1 MKEVITDRGH
11 IAKLLLLHKRVT
23 SSKRVTL
30 PKMSLC
36 QKCHFARNVTLP
48 KMSLCQKCHF
58 VKNVT
63 LPKSVSLPKQLN
75 FAKTATTSM
84 RNFAKKHHFTNASPN
99 MSINEIVGGP
109 DCQDTDEKF

>member
-36 QKCHFARNVTLP
+36 QKCHFAKNVTLPEMSLCQKCHIAKNVTLP

-58 VKNVT
+58 AK
-63 LPKSVSLPKQLN
+63 KRQ
-75 FAKTATTSM
+75 FAKTA
-84 RNFAKKHHFTNASPN
+84 
-99 MSINEIVGGP
+99 
-109 DCQDTDEKF
+109 